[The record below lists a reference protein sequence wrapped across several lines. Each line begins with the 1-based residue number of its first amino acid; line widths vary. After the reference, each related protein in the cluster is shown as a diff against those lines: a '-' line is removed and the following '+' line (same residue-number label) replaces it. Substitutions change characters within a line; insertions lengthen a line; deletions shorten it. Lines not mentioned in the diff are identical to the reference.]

1 MQALAQLREEKSEWD
16 RRRDRFIMS
25 LDVDKLTQAEAD
37 LLREQ
42 WSVMRMYS
50 DVLNKQIAAFESSSI
65 ASSSIIASFKLS
77 KVTDISS
84 LANFPPPPDSD
95 TKGITLTKGNRPM
108 EERPCSDVCVK
119 CPQCQNEFKAMS
131 KSDEESVK
139 VLADRIQVLRE
150 LVDAAVHQVR
160 QCQIHFAASGEGTTL
175 LYEQGR
181 TVIHKYQRLD
191 R

>member
-1 MQALAQLREEKSEWD
+1 
-16 RRRDRFIMS
+16 
-25 LDVDKLTQAEAD
+25 
-37 LLREQ
+37 
-42 WSVMRMYS
+42 
-50 DVLNKQIAAFESSSI
+50 
-65 ASSSIIASFKLS
+65 
-77 KVTDISS
+77 
-84 LANFPPPPDSD
+84 
-95 TKGITLTKGNRPM
+95 M

-175 LYEQGR
+175 LYEMGR
-181 TVIHKYQRLD
+181 NVIRKYQRLD
-191 R
+191 S